1 MLVQGTRTFEIHK
14 QAVDAIAR
22 NPHLRQRRVSLRT
35 QGDAVTL
42 CGQVQSFYEKQM
54 AQESLRDIPGINCIE
69 NQLEVCWTNAL
80 V

>member
-1 MLVQGTRTFEIHK
+1 MHDSPTFAIHE
-14 QAVDAIAR
+14 QAVEAIAR

-35 QGDAVTL
+35 HSGAVTL

-54 AQESLRDIPGINCIE
+54 AQESLRDIPGIKRIE
-69 NQLEVCWTNAL
+69 NRLEVRWTNSL